1 MAKKRVKGDRTTSA
15 ERARALLQDSRIQEP
30 LKEGGPVIMQR
41 GVEQKIEPIVTRED
55 TTIETIKDLHL
66 KGIRVQKESLELDS
80 RVWRLFEETRDG
92 KETSESYR
100 QELINNSTISGGQ
113 VFDAV
118 SLGIKSWGS
127 TFFGKER

>member
-1 MAKKRVKGDRTTSA
+1 M
-15 ERARALLQDSRIQEP
+15 
-30 LKEGGPVIMQR
+30 
-41 GVEQKIEPIVTRED
+41 
-55 TTIETIKDLHL
+55 
-66 KGIRVQKESLELDS
+66 KGIRAQKESLELDP
-80 RVWRLFEETRDG
+80 RVWRLFEETCDG

-100 QELINNSTISGGQ
+100 QELINNPTISGGQ